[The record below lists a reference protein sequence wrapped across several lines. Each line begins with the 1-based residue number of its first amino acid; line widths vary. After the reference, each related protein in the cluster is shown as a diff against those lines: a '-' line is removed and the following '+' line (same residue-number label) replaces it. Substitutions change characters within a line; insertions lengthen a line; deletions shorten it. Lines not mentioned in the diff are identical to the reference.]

1 MATFTNNIW
10 VTGETI
16 TADGLNSTKHA
27 ILEVQTDDFEGDVP
41 VPSFEIEIPT
51 DLAAGTIANTF
62 ELICHFPEN
71 MGDSHTVVGASPYVT
86 VWDGAGYYQITFRD
100 SLMCYYYP
108 ETGILTTIEPGLD
121 GGGPGLDGGG
131 DVS

>member
-1 MATFTNNIW
+1 MATFTRNAW

-16 TADGLNSTKHA
+16 TADGLNGTKHA
-27 ILEVQTDDFEGDVP
+27 ILEVQTDDFGDGVP

-51 DLAAGTIANTF
+51 DLASETIANTF

-71 MGDSHTVVGASPYVT
+71 MDGPHTVVDASPYVT

-108 ETGILTTIEPGLD
+108 ETGILTTTEPD
-121 GGGPGLDGGG
+121 LDGGG
-131 DVS
+131 DDGGGIS